1 MYNQIAEIYAACIPE
16 KKRPWNANDFQELK
30 NSGCEIIASQNSFIV
45 WRVTGPEAEIIS
57 IGVLPD
63 VRRTGTASALMQLME
78 NDAKKNG
85 AKTIFLEVDEANFPA
100 ISLYS
105 KCGFSNIGT
114 RPHYY
119 ENGNDAIIM
128 SKDI

>member
-1 MYNQIAEIYAACIPE
+1 MFPR
-16 KKRPWNANDFQELK
+16 KKNAHGTQMK

-63 VRRTGTASALMQLME
+63 ARRTGTASALMQLME

-100 ISLYS
+100 IALYS
-105 KCGFSNIGT
+105 KCGFNNIGT

-119 ENGNDAIIM
+119 DNGNNAIIM